1 MSLITISDLHHQST
15 NLLVTL
21 TDSANI
27 IGGSKKTPAV
37 AASANPPNSV
47 NPFAPYSGAYS
58 ISTANSTR
66 SDFLATSVGAN
77 FNAAFTVNSPN
88 ARQIISGGLKVSV
101 DYLGKPLIRTH

>member
-1 MSLITISDLHHQST
+1 MSLITISDLHRHNT

-21 TDSANI
+21 IDSAKI
-27 IGGSKKTPAV
+27 IGGKEAESPAV
-37 AASANPPNSV
+37 AASAPPNSV

-58 ISTANSTR
+58 ITTSNSTR

-88 ARQIISGGLKVSV
+88 PSQTVSGGLSVSV
-101 DYLGKPLIRTH
+101 DYMGQPLIRTN